1 MPDGAVTRLME
12 KSGSAD
18 EQERQLTK
26 PERGGLRWWG
36 RGGRQFPGWTL
47 LGTGQDTDRME
58 IWAPTASGWGRGK
71 KVSWCFVRVCIEF
84 VSFRIFSRGAAV

>member
-18 EQERQLTK
+18 EQERAINEAGARRSSLVGT
-26 PERGGLRWWG
+26 
-36 RGGRQFPGWTL
+36 GRQFPGWTL

-84 VSFRIFSRGAAV
+84 VSFRIYSRGAAV